1 MNKECA
7 IVQDLL
13 PLYEEELLQE
23 ETKRFVEEHLQSCPK
38 CRHIAEQ
45 SQIPLPVQVMP
56 GSSSKKM
63 IQKITVRLTTIQIFF
78 VAVAFTLAMSTTI
91 MNDNKTFILTYAIL
105 GAVTYLFYRSVLV
118 AVLLAGVPNF
128 IWNCLLYMTDWFGE
142 FYAESFS
149 EALQLSLF
157 SLIVHLLFTFIGI
170 VIGFCILKIMEEN

>member
-1 MNKECA
+1 MNKDCA

-23 ETKRFVEEHLQSCPK
+23 ETKKFVEEHLQSCEE
-38 CRHIAEQ
+38 CRRIAEQ
-45 SQIPLPVQVMP
+45 SQIPLPAHVKP
-56 GSSSKKM
+56 GASSKKM
-63 IQKITVRLTTIQIFF
+63 IRKITVRLTTIQIFF
-78 VAVAFTLAMSTTI
+78 VAIAFILAMSTTI
-91 MNDNKTFILTYAIL
+91 INDNKTFILTYAIL

-157 SLIVHLLFTFIGI
+157 SLAVHLMFTFIGI
-170 VIGFCILKIMEEN
+170 AIGFCILKIREEH